1 MGFKKI
7 EKRRGFA
14 ELALLSSMERNRSLQ
29 TLEKMD
35 KAISWKRIEKVLMRR
50 YPTGL
55 SKEGADAYPPIMLFK
70 CLLLQ
75 KWFRIPSDPELESQI
90 NDRISFK
97 SFLRLP
103 FDMPSPDHSTFS
115 RFRKRLS
122 EDALTQVNSEV
133 LKQFAEKGLSINEGI
148 AIDAR
153 LVESASRPISGE
165 QLKELREKRQ
175 TDKGKTDK
183 NGQPL
188 KFSRDVES
196 DWAVQNDTPHFGL
209 KEHASVDVTNGFI
222 LATTITPA
230 SFHDS
235 RYLPYCTVN
244 SLHTHQPLKKV
255 YADKG
260 YYGEPNR
267 DFLSLN
273 HIEDGIMRK
282 DTTTAKLTEYE
293 KQRNKKI
300 SKKRYIIEQYF
311 GLSHLHDGAKRA
323 RFPTIIKNILDTMCR
338 QAAFNIKRG
347 TKLLAFT

>member
-14 ELALLSSMERNRSLQ
+14 ELALSSSMERNRSLQ

-35 KAISWKRIEKVLMRR
+35 KAIDWKRVEKVLMRH
-50 YPTGL
+50 YSTGL
-55 SKEGADAYPPIMLFK
+55 RKEGADAYPPIMLFK

-103 FDMPSPDHSTFS
+103 FDMPSADHSTFS

-196 DWAVQNDTPHFGL
+196 DWVIRDDIVHFGL
-209 KEHASVDVTNGFI
+209 KEHASVDVKNGFI
-222 LATTITPA
+222 LATTMTPA
-230 SFHDS
+230 SCSSPAAKAISGVEMRSVCERISVAIPVPTQCFQKS
-235 RYLPYCTVN
+235 TRSNLSGARCRGRSPLRTTMVIERFLTASN
-244 SLHTHQPLKKV
+244 RPTH
-255 YADKG
+255 
-260 YYGEPNR
+260 
-267 DFLSLN
+267 S
-273 HIEDGIMRK
+273 
-282 DTTTAKLTEYE
+282 
-293 KQRNKKI
+293 
-300 SKKRYIIEQYF
+300 
-311 GLSHLHDGAKRA
+311 
-323 RFPTIIKNILDTMCR
+323 TMGGSDCAWR
-338 QAAFNIKRG
+338 SG
-347 TKLLAFT
+347 